1 MRAVL
6 VGAPNCGKSAL
17 FNRLTGAH
25 APVGNRPGVTTQGT
39 EAPFCAETGLLG
51 STLTDLPGLYS
62 LESVRTAEEQTAAN
76 ALRGGSFD
84 LIVCVAD
91 AAALPRQLP
100 FCFELGALGLP
111 MLFVLSRADALRRG
125 GGSVR
130 EEKLARA
137 LGCPVLAVSALKNE
151 GIETL
156 CAAIRAGGK
165 TMNLS
170 FWGTA
175 RQRFAR
181 ADALLALGYV
191 PPENGISRRMDKIL
205 LHPLFGTIF
214 FLLLLFFVLYFSAFG
229 PTAVLS
235 ERLQTVFSVL
245 REKAYAVLLALRCA
259 APVARIA
266 SGAFF
271 GGVGAVAAFLP
282 QTVFLFA
289 AVTFFE
295 QSGYLCRAAV
305 LCESSLRRF
314 GLGGRCAVP
323 LLLGLGC
330 SVAAYGA
337 VDTLPAAQQRRAKR
351 LIPLIPCSAKMPLAA
366 LFFSNIFRGHPAFFF
381 IVCSIG
387 FCGMLLFF
395 LLFSEK
401 EKASMQPFFF
411 EVPPYHMPRPQEFF
425 AKLWQR
431 LRELLFR
438 LLTIVFLTSVLLYLL
453 LEITPQF
460 TLARTPQESL
470 LYAFGDFACIV
481 FFPLGLRA
489 AAQSAALLCGIFFK
503 ESVLA
508 ALSLFSA
515 DPAASFSLSAA
526 GAFLCFSLNVPPCP
540 AALAA
545 LWRVT
550 KRRRDFFR
558 FLFFRTL
565 YAYALACGVRLL
577 FECIA

>member
-39 EAPFCAETGLLG
+39 EASFCAETGLLG

-62 LESVRTAEEQTAAN
+62 LESVRTNEEQTAAN
-76 ALRGGSFD
+76 ALRSGSFD

-100 FCFELGALGLP
+100 FCFEIGALGLL
-111 MLFVLSRADALRRG
+111 MLLVLNRADALRRG

-130 EEKLARA
+130 REKLARA

-151 GIETL
+151 GMEAL
-156 CAAIRAGGK
+156 CAAIRAGGNP
-165 TMNLS
+165 MRPS
-170 FWGTA
+170 FGGTA

-205 LHPLFGTIF
+205 LHPFFGTVF

-235 ERLQTVFSVL
+235 GRLQIVFSAL
-245 REKAYAVLLALRCA
+245 RDKAYAALLAHGCA
-259 APVARIA
+259 APAARIA
-266 SGAFF
+266 CGAFF

-305 LCESSLRRF
+305 LCESILKRF

-337 VDTLPAAQQRRAKR
+337 ADTLPAAQQGRAKR

-366 LFFSNIFRGHPAFFF
+366 LFFSGVFRSRPMLFF
-381 IVCSIG
+381 IACSAG
-387 FCGMLLFF
+387 FCGMLLYF
-395 LLFSEK
+395 LLFSKREK
-401 EKASMQPFFF
+401 TRAQPFFF
-411 EVPPYHMPRPQEFF
+411 EVPPYHMPRPREFF

-431 LRELLFR
+431 LRELIFR

-453 LEITPQF
+453 IELTPHF
-460 TLARTPQESL
+460 TLARTPRESL
-470 LYAFGDFACIV
+470 LYVFGNFACAL
-481 FFPLGLRA
+481 FFPLGICEA
-489 AAQSAALLCGIFFK
+489 WQSAALLCGVFSK

-508 ALSLFSA
+508 ALSLFRADTSA
-515 DPAASFSLSAA
+515 AFSLPAA
-526 GAFLCFSLNVPPCP
+526 GAFLCFSLNAPPCP

-550 KRRRDFFR
+550 KQKRDFFG
-558 FLFFRTL
+558 FLLFRTL

-577 FECIA
+577 FARIA